1 MTFDIS
7 LLCDYEKFESPES
20 VGLGDGYSVSAIG
33 SGKVKVNTR
42 QNKGE
47 RVVCWM
53 TDVLYVPK
61 LANNLL
67 SVHAANS
74 KGNTVLFRN
83 RECCIR
89 NKNGRVIGTGSSF
102 GKLYFLDCETHHNVS
117 TEKAIIAE
125 DPASSSK
132 IDLWHQRL
140 AHVNHKQLFQ

>member
-20 VGLGDGYSVSAIG
+20 VGLGDGYSVSAYG

-47 RVVCWM
+47 RVVCWT

-61 LANNLL
+61 LANNLF
-67 SVHAANS
+67 SVHAGTS

-89 NKNGRVIGTGSSF
+89 NKNGRVIGTGPITCRNTTPQERHSNNFTVRTDLLKVRINSVQAQF
-102 GKLYFLDCETHHNVS
+102 IG
-117 TEKAIIAE
+117 TEKDCSRNSWI
-125 DPASSSK
+125 
-132 IDLWHQRL
+132 
-140 AHVNHKQLFQ
+140 